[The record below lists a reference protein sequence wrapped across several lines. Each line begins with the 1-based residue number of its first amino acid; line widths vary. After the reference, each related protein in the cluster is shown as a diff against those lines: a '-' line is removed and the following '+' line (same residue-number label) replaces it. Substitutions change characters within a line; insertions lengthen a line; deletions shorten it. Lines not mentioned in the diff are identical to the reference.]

1 MSVRPESLKRFLVT
15 AKQAT
20 YAATGGGAAVAPLL
34 PDSKQLEFAEGE
46 LLYRDIY
53 VGTNRFV
60 GLETVYLAGRAIWA
74 MSYAGG
80 LSADVPTTDVGTVY
94 AFLRQALRALPSE
107 QPLRGPPLFEQGTM
121 RYTCQCI
128 GSISGFSGIE
138 AVSAGDSSLYQLHFA
153 GGLIT

>member
-80 LSADVPTTDVGTVY
+80 LSPDVPSTNVGTVY
-94 AFLRQALRALPSE
+94 AFLRQALRTLPSE
-107 QPLRGPPLFEQGTM
+107 QPLRGPPLFEQGAL
-121 RYTCQCI
+121 RYTCHCT
-128 GSISGFSGIE
+128 GSISGFDGTE
-138 AVSAGDSSLYQLHFA
+138 TVSAGNASLYQLHFA
-153 GGLIT
+153 GGLVT